1 MPHLPKWATPNR
13 QAHLVKLFVDS
24 GGFCVYGHK
33 NCLIPEHHY
42 ELYIE
47 GLIGG
52 WKAEDREQAI
62 IDWLAE
68 QKALHSLGERRYP
81 IAGRFNNIS
90 MDIFHDQQPLYYRE
104 ALGMNGLTL
113 TPYAKV
119 KISSS
124 YMRLYVDLG
133 DSLRKVSKNKRRKAV
148 RYGKE
153 LPKSI
158 EQRIEERIWLA
169 VRDYLNH

>member
-1 MPHLPKWATPNR
+1 MTHLPKWSTPNR

-24 GGFCVYGHK
+24 GGFCVYGHP
-33 NCLIPEHHY
+33 NCPIPEHHY
-42 ELYIE
+42 QIYIE
-47 GLIGG
+47 GLIDD
-52 WKAEDREQAI
+52 WKADDREQAR
-62 IDWLAE
+62 IDLLVE
-68 QKALHSLGERRYP
+68 RKALHSLGERKYP
-81 IAGRFNNIS
+81 ITGRFNNIS
-90 MDIFHDQQPLYYRE
+90 MDIFHEQQPIYYRE
-104 ALGMNGLTL
+104 GLGMNGLTL
-113 TPYAKV
+113 TPFAKV

-133 DSLRKVSKNKRRKAV
+133 DSLREVSKNKRRKAV

-158 EQRIEERIWLA
+158 EQVIAERIWLA